1 VLPIAT
7 ESWPRKPVG
16 AEVPEE
22 SLKEFHV
29 VARLRAGPDS
39 MRDLF
44 LESGGWIDWTTI
56 GAQFQI
62 TGVHV
67 ERRLLRIWAFM
78 KNQFMHRQFSLG
90 ESA

>member
-1 VLPIAT
+1 VLPIAA

-16 AEVPEE
+16 AEVSEE

-44 LESGGWIDWTTI
+44 LESGG
-56 GAQFQI
+56 
-62 TGVHV
+62 
-67 ERRLLRIWAFM
+67 
-78 KNQFMHRQFSLG
+78 
-90 ESA
+90 